1 MDDEDPTLVSPSSA
15 PEPNGAARVDRLEK
29 RLDVLARLL
38 ADVRRT
44 SSDALSL
51 GRELSEGQRDLRKA
65 LAQTFENTGKI
76 VRELAELRRVVGRW
90 PTHPDDAGSGLAGR
104 VAREQSNPLIVLPL
118 PPEKGEGSA
127 SSTLPPQLKKW
138 HKLVGAVT
146 ALVAA
151 VAAVAAAVSDVWR

>member
-15 PEPNGAARVDRLEK
+15 PEPNGAARVDRLEE
-29 RLDVLARLL
+29 RLDVLASLL

-51 GRELSEGQRDLRKA
+51 GRELAEGQRDLRRG

-76 VRELAELRRVVGRW
+76 VRELSELRRVVGRW

-104 VAREQSNPLIVLPL
+104 VAREQSSPLIVL

-151 VAAVAAAVSDVWR
+151 VAAVAAALSDAWR